1 MQYDNSSYWKNLHI
15 EFGSNLK
22 AVGIS
27 SLSLEYNRL
36 KYLSESRSLQDVLVN
51 INDDLIQY
59 KEIHILDIGAGIG
72 FWSEFLYSF
81 FNNREH
87 LTKITAL
94 DISKEALEFIKQKN
108 PYFSTYECDL
118 KTVNPDLFNQEY
130 NVVSVAYCFHHLIA
144 LKDYSNA
151 VRFAARSV
159 KKGGYFIIMDPILSK
174 KFSRF
179 YSSDYTTFSA
189 HSLPRALYILDNIM
203 IEEGF
208 DRIEIRNATS
218 FILGG
223 NMESSTKL
231 GFNIQR
237 KFWNLGYL
245 YLFRNEKI
253 VKFLASFLLWC
264 DKKLKRGKYSNS
276 SIIVLYKKQAL

>member
-27 SLSLEYNRL
+27 SLSLEYNKL
-36 KYLSESRSLQDVLVN
+36 KYLSESRSLLDILVK
-51 INDDLIQY
+51 ITDDLSQS
-59 KEIHILDIGAGIG
+59 KELNILDIGAGIG

-81 FNNREH
+81 FNNREI

-94 DISKEALEFIKQKN
+94 DISKEALEFIKQKK
-108 PYFSTYECDL
+108 PFFSTYECDL

-130 NVVSVAYCFHHLIA
+130 NLVFVAYCFHHLIS

-151 VRFAARSV
+151 LRFAARSV
-159 KKGGYFIIMDPILSK
+159 IQGGYLIIMDPILSK
-174 KFSRF
+174 KYSRF
-179 YSSDYTTFSA
+179 YSTDYTTFNA
-189 HSLPRALYILDNIM
+189 HSLPRSLYILDNIM

-208 DRIEIRNATS
+208 SRIEIKNATS

-237 KFWNLGYL
+237 KIWNFGYL
-245 YLFRNEKI
+245 FLFRYEKI
-253 VKFLASFLLWC
+253 VSLLASFLLWC
-264 DKKLKRGKYSNS
+264 DRKLKKVKYSNS